1 MSPFLDAFDIYITNA
16 SVRGATTWNWLATI
30 RDRYIKYA
38 AYSNMSV
45 YKNLVN
51 VARTT
56 ISWTKAFAPGIANTL
71 EMVTLIKLSNAP
83 EKGDNFWNGILKKF
97 FRGAGVRL
105 YTVYNFR

>member
-1 MSPFLDAFDIYITNA
+1 MALEVTQILQLIH
-16 SVRGATTWNWLATI
+16 
-30 RDRYIKYA
+30 
-38 AYSNMSV
+38 
-45 YKNLVN
+45 
-51 VARTT
+51 RTACGT
-56 ISWTKAFAPGIANTL
+56 QAFAPGIANTL

>member
-1 MSPFLDAFDIYITNA
+1 
-16 SVRGATTWNWLATI
+16 
-30 RDRYIKYA
+30 
-38 AYSNMSV
+38 MSV

-56 ISWTKAFAPGIANTL
+56 VRQTKAFAPGIANTL

-97 FRGAGVRL
+97 FSRRGYYAAGQCVCIQ
-105 YTVYNFR
+105 YTILDKNLFDFL